1 MPSRLSTSTAYWNL
15 RAEQVMDQ
23 VFHAAEPS
31 LKAVDIQVEPAPDPA
46 NNPVAAPLPTT
57 RLSIQPWQQ
66 LTLVGVTLGAL
77 LCSAWLARSWQ
88 LSEQAL
94 YRERNLALTE
104 KLKARAIPSPSAP
117 PKATEP
123 EAEPETVA
131 TLPSLE
137 PLTLPL
143 SAAIAPITVP
153 SGASP
158 SSSEAGPAAP
168 APMSQPALVGVV
180 HAEVGGSAIF
190 QLDNQSLSA
199 TPGESI
205 GNSGWSLLSL
215 SSTGAVIER
224 NGERQS
230 LSIGGAF

>member
-1 MPSRLSTSTAYWNL
+1 
-15 RAEQVMDQ
+15 MDQ
-23 VFHAAEPS
+23 VFQAAEPS
-31 LKAVDIQVEPAPDPA
+31 LKAVEIRVEPAPDPA
-46 NNPVAAPLPTT
+46 NNQVADPLATSQRST
-57 RLSIQPWQQ
+57 QPWQQ
-66 LTLVGVTLGAL
+66 LTLIGMTLGAL

-104 KLKARAIPSPSAP
+104 KLKAHATPSPSAS
-117 PKATEP
+117 PKPAEP
-123 EAEPETVA
+123 EAVA
-131 TLPSLE
+131 SLPSLE

-143 SAAIAPITVP
+143 SAAIAP
-153 SGASP
+153 
-158 SSSEAGPAAP
+158 AP
-168 APMSQPALVGVV
+168 LSQPALVGVV

-190 QLDNQSLSA
+190 QIDNQSLSA

-224 NGERQS
+224 NGRRQS

>member
-1 MPSRLSTSTAYWNL
+1 
-15 RAEQVMDQ
+15 MDQ
-23 VFHAAEPS
+23 VFQAAEPS
-31 LKAVDIQVEPAPDPA
+31 LKAVEIRVEPAPDPA
-46 NNPVAAPLPTT
+46 NNQVADPLATSQRST
-57 RLSIQPWQQ
+57 QPWQQ
-66 LTLVGVTLGAL
+66 LTLIGMTLGAL

-104 KLKARAIPSPSAP
+104 KLKARATSYPSASTKP
-117 PKATEP
+117 AEPKA
-123 EAEPETVA
+123 VA
-131 TLPSLE
+131 SLPNLE

-143 SAAIAPITVP
+143 SAAIAP
-153 SGASP
+153 
-158 SSSEAGPAAP
+158 AP
-168 APMSQPALVGVV
+168 LSQPALVGVV

-190 QLDNQSLSA
+190 QIDNQSLSA

-224 NGERQS
+224 NGQRQS

>member
-66 LTLVGVTLGAL
+66 LTLIGVTLGAL

-143 SAAIAPITVP
+143 SAAIAPITAP

-168 APMSQPALVGVV
+168 AAISQPALVGVV

>member
-23 VFHAAEPS
+23 VFHEAVPA
-31 LKAVDIQVEPAPDPA
+31 LKAVEIQLEPAPDPA
-46 NNPVAAPLPTT
+46 NHPVADPLQTT
-57 RLSIQPWQQ
+57 PRSTQPWQQ
-66 LTLVGVTLGAL
+66 LTLIGVTLGAL
-77 LCSAWLARSWQ
+77 LCSAWLGRSWQ
-88 LSEQAL
+88 LSEQTL

-104 KLKARAIPSPSAP
+104 KLKADATPPPTASASPQQ
-117 PKATEP
+117 EQ
-123 EAEPETVA
+123 AEVVTTP

-137 PLTLPL
+137 PLILPL
-143 SAAIAPITVP
+143 SAAITPVTDTSSTSISKP
-153 SGASP
+153 SAVN
-158 SSSEAGPAAP
+158 P
-168 APMSQPALVGVV
+168 APMIQPALVGVV

-205 GNSGWSLLSL
+205 GNSGWSLLSI

>member
-1 MPSRLSTSTAYWNL
+1 
-15 RAEQVMDQ
+15 MDQ

-31 LKAVDIQVEPAPDPA
+31 LKAVEIQVEPAPDPA
-46 NNPVAAPLPTT
+46 NKPVAAPLPTT

-66 LTLVGVTLGAL
+66 LTLIGVTLGAL
-77 LCSAWLARSWQ
+77 LCSAWLARNWQ

-94 YRERNLALTE
+94 YRERTLALTE
-104 KLKARAIPSPSAP
+104 KLKASATP
-117 PKATEP
+117 FQPAPAKPAEP
-123 EAEPETVA
+123 EAEAEAVA

-143 SAAIAPITVP
+143 SAAIAPITVT

-199 TPGESI
+199 TPGENI

>member
-23 VFHAAEPS
+23 VFQAAEPS
-31 LKAVDIQVEPAPDPA
+31 LKAVEIQVEPAPDPTHQS
-46 NNPVAAPLPTT
+46 VADPRPTT
-57 RLSIQPWQQ
+57 RSSTPPWQQ
-66 LTLVGVTLGAL
+66 LTLIGVTLGAL
-77 LCSAWLARSWQ
+77 LCSAWLARSWH

-104 KLKARAIPSPSAP
+104 KLKARATPKPAPSPP
-117 PKATEP
+117 PKPAEP
-123 EAEPETVA
+123 EAVA
-131 TLPSLE
+131 TLPNLE

-143 SAAIAPITVP
+143 SAAIAPAAS
-153 SGASP
+153 SGSEASP
-158 SSSEAGPAAP
+158 NPVAP
-168 APMSQPALVGVV
+168 APKSQPALVGIV

-205 GNSGWSLLSL
+205 GNSGWSLLSI

>member
-199 TPGESI
+199 TPGENI

>member
-1 MPSRLSTSTAYWNL
+1 
-15 RAEQVMDQ
+15 MDH
-23 VFHAAEPS
+23 VFLEAEPS
-31 LKAVDIQVEPAPDPA
+31 LKAVQIRVEPAPDPA
-46 NNPVAAPLPTT
+46 HLPVSDALLTT
-57 RLSIQPWQQ
+57 SRSFQPWQQ
-66 LTLVGVTLGAL
+66 LTLIGVTLGAL

-88 LSEQAL
+88 LSEQTL

-104 KLKARAIPSPSAP
+104 KLKAAATPPPTASASPQQ
-117 PKATEP
+117 EQ
-123 EAEPETVA
+123 AEVVTTP

-137 PLTLPL
+137 PLILPL
-143 SAAIAPITVP
+143 SAAITPVTDTSSTSISKP
-153 SGASP
+153 SAVT
-158 SSSEAGPAAP
+158 P
-168 APMSQPALVGVV
+168 APMIQPALVGVV

-205 GNSGWSLLSL
+205 GNSGWSLLSI

>member
-31 LKAVDIQVEPAPDPA
+31 LKAVDIQVEPAPGPA

-143 SAAIAPITVP
+143 SAAIAPITAP

-168 APMSQPALVGVV
+168 APMSKPALVGVV

>member
-123 EAEPETVA
+123 EADPETVA

-143 SAAIAPITVP
+143 SAAIAPITAP

-230 LSIGGAF
+230 LSIGGSF

>member
-31 LKAVDIQVEPAPDPA
+31 LKAVEIQMEPAPDPA

-66 LTLVGVTLGAL
+66 LTLIGVTLGAL

-143 SAAIAPITVP
+143 SAAIAPITAP

-168 APMSQPALVGVV
+168 APMSKPALVGVV

>member
-1 MPSRLSTSTAYWNL
+1 
-15 RAEQVMDQ
+15 MDQ
-23 VFHAAEPS
+23 VFHEAVPA
-31 LKAVDIQVEPAPDPA
+31 LKAVEIQLEPAPDPA
-46 NNPVAAPLPTT
+46 NHPVADPLQTT
-57 RLSIQPWQQ
+57 PRSTQQWQQ
-66 LTLVGVTLGAL
+66 LTLIGVTLGAL

-104 KLKARAIPSPSAP
+104 KLKARATPSRSVP
-117 PKATEP
+117 PKAPEP
-123 EAEPETVA
+123 EAVA

-143 SAAIAPITVP
+143 SAAIAPITAP
-153 SGASP
+153 SGAFP
-158 SSSEAGPAAP
+158 SSSEAVPASP

-224 NGERQS
+224 NGKRQS

>member
-1 MPSRLSTSTAYWNL
+1 
-15 RAEQVMDQ
+15 MDQ

-31 LKAVDIQVEPAPDPA
+31 LKAVEIRVEPAPDPA
-46 NNPVAAPLPTT
+46 NNQVADPLPTT
-57 RLSIQPWQQ
+57 HRSSQPWQQ
-66 LTLVGVTLGAL
+66 LTLIGVTLGAL

-104 KLKARAIPSPSAP
+104 KLKARVIPSPSAP
-117 PKATEP
+117 PKAAEP
-123 EAEPETVA
+123 EAVA

-143 SAAIAPITVP
+143 SAAIAPITAP

-158 SSSEAGPAAP
+158 TSSEAGPAAP
-168 APMSQPALVGVV
+168 AAISQPALVGVI

-205 GNSGWSLLSL
+205 GNSGWSLLSI
-215 SSTGAVIER
+215 SNTGAVIER

>member
-66 LTLVGVTLGAL
+66 LTLIGVTLGAL

-117 PKATEP
+117 PKATES

-143 SAAIAPITVP
+143 SAAIAPITAP

>member
-1 MPSRLSTSTAYWNL
+1 MPSRLPTSTAYWNL

-143 SAAIAPITVP
+143 SEAIAPITVP
-153 SGASP
+153 TRRLPLQLRGRSYSASSYEPARSRGSCTRRSG
-158 SSSEAGPAAP
+158 G
-168 APMSQPALVGVV
+168 
-180 HAEVGGSAIF
+180 
-190 QLDNQSLSA
+190 
-199 TPGESI
+199 I
-205 GNSGWSLLSL
+205 GHLP
-215 SSTGAVIER
+215 I
-224 NGERQS
+224 RQS
-230 LSIGGAF
+230 ITLCHPWRKHR

>member
-1 MPSRLSTSTAYWNL
+1 
-15 RAEQVMDQ
+15 MDQ
-23 VFHAAEPS
+23 VFQAAEPS
-31 LKAVDIQVEPAPDPA
+31 LKAVEIRVEPAPDPA
-46 NNPVAAPLPTT
+46 NNQVADPLATSQRST
-57 RLSIQPWQQ
+57 QQWQQ
-66 LTLVGVTLGAL
+66 LTLIGMTLGAL

-94 YRERNLALTE
+94 YRERNMALTE
-104 KLKARAIPSPSAP
+104 KLKARATPSPSAS
-117 PKATEP
+117 PKPAEP
-123 EAEPETVA
+123 EAVA
-131 TLPSLE
+131 SLPSLE

-143 SAAIAPITVP
+143 SAAIAP
-153 SGASP
+153 
-158 SSSEAGPAAP
+158 AP
-168 APMSQPALVGVV
+168 LSQPALVGVV

-190 QLDNQSLSA
+190 QIDNQSLSA

-224 NGERQS
+224 NGQRQS

>member
-31 LKAVDIQVEPAPDPA
+31 LKAVEIQVKPAPDPA
-46 NNPVAAPLPTT
+46 NNPVAAPLPPT

-66 LTLVGVTLGAL
+66 LTLIGVTLGAL

-199 TPGESI
+199 TPGENI
-205 GNSGWSLLSL
+205 GNSGWALLSL

>member
-23 VFHAAEPS
+23 VFQEAEPS
-31 LKAVDIQVEPAPDPA
+31 LKAVEIRVEPT
-46 NNPVAAPLPTT
+46 PVPVTSLAEDPLPTT
-57 RLSIQPWQQ
+57 ARSTQPWQQ
-66 LTLVGVTLGAL
+66 LTLIGVTLGAL

-104 KLKARAIPSPSAP
+104 KLKASTTTPPSTPAS
-117 PKATEP
+117 PKPAQP
-123 EAEPETVA
+123 DVVN

-143 SAAIAPITVP
+143 STALAPVTASSSI
-153 SGASP
+153 SP
-158 SSSEAGPAAP
+158 SNSEAGIATP
-168 APMSQPALVGVV
+168 APMSKPALVGVV
-180 HAEVGGSAIF
+180 RSEVGGSAIF

-199 TPGESI
+199 TPGDSI
-205 GNSGWSLLSL
+205 GNSGWSLLSI

>member
-1 MPSRLSTSTAYWNL
+1 MPIRLSTSTAYWNL

-23 VFHAAEPS
+23 VFQAAEPS
-31 LKAVDIQVEPAPDPA
+31 LKAVEIRVEPAPDPA
-46 NNPVAAPLPTT
+46 NNQVADPLATSQRST
-57 RLSIQPWQQ
+57 QPWQQ
-66 LTLVGVTLGAL
+66 LTLIGMTLGAL

-94 YRERNLALTE
+94 YRERTLALTE
-104 KLKARAIPSPSAP
+104 KLKARAIPSPSAS
-117 PKATEP
+117 PKPAEP
-123 EAEPETVA
+123 EAVA
-131 TLPSLE
+131 SLPSLE

-143 SAAIAPITVP
+143 SAAIAP
-153 SGASP
+153 
-158 SSSEAGPAAP
+158 AP
-168 APMSQPALVGVV
+168 LSQPALVGVV

-190 QLDNQSLSA
+190 QIDNQSLSA

-224 NGERQS
+224 NGQRQS

>member
-1 MPSRLSTSTAYWNL
+1 
-15 RAEQVMDQ
+15 MDQ

-31 LKAVDIQVEPAPDPA
+31 LKAVDIQVEPTPDPA

-66 LTLVGVTLGAL
+66 LTLIGVTLGAL
-77 LCSAWLARSWQ
+77 LCCAWLARSWQ

-153 SGASP
+153 SVPSVASS

-180 HAEVGGSAIF
+180 HAEVGGLAIF

-230 LSIGGAF
+230 LSIGGSF

>member
-1 MPSRLSTSTAYWNL
+1 
-15 RAEQVMDQ
+15 MDQ
-23 VFHAAEPS
+23 VFQAAEPS
-31 LKAVDIQVEPAPDPA
+31 LKAVEIRVEPAPDPA
-46 NNPVAAPLPTT
+46 NNQVADQLATSQRST
-57 RLSIQPWQQ
+57 QPWQQ
-66 LTLVGVTLGAL
+66 LTLIGMTLGAL

-104 KLKARAIPSPSAP
+104 KLKARATPSPSAS
-117 PKATEP
+117 PKPAEP
-123 EAEPETVA
+123 EAVA
-131 TLPSLE
+131 SLPSLE

-143 SAAIAPITVP
+143 SAAIAP
-153 SGASP
+153 
-158 SSSEAGPAAP
+158 AP
-168 APMSQPALVGVV
+168 LSQPALVGVV

-190 QLDNQSLSA
+190 QIDNQSLSA

-224 NGERQS
+224 NGKRQS

>member
-1 MPSRLSTSTAYWNL
+1 
-15 RAEQVMDQ
+15 MDQ
-23 VFHAAEPS
+23 VFQAAEPS
-31 LKAVDIQVEPAPDPA
+31 LKAVEIQVKPAPDPTYK
-46 NNPVAAPLPTT
+46 PVADPRPTT
-57 RLSIQPWQQ
+57 RSSTPPWQQ
-66 LTLVGVTLGAL
+66 LTLIGVTLGAL
-77 LCSAWLARSWQ
+77 LCSAWLARSWH

-104 KLKARAIPSPSAP
+104 KLKARATPKPAPSPP
-117 PKATEP
+117 PKPAEP
-123 EAEPETVA
+123 EAVA
-131 TLPSLE
+131 TLPNLE

-143 SAAIAPITVP
+143 SAAIAPAASSS
-153 SGASP
+153 SGSEASP
-158 SSSEAGPAAP
+158 NPVAP
-168 APMSQPALVGVV
+168 APKSQPALVGIV

-205 GNSGWSLLSL
+205 GNSGWSLLSI

>member
-1 MPSRLSTSTAYWNL
+1 
-15 RAEQVMDQ
+15 MDQ

-143 SAAIAPITVP
+143 SAAIAPITAP

>member
-1 MPSRLSTSTAYWNL
+1 MLSRLSTSTAYWNL

-23 VFHAAEPS
+23 VFHAADPS
-31 LKAVDIQVEPAPDPA
+31 LKAVEIRVEPAPDPA

-66 LTLVGVTLGAL
+66 LTLIGVTLGAL

-104 KLKARAIPSPSAP
+104 KLKARATSSPSVP
-117 PKATEP
+117 PKPAEP
-123 EAEPETVA
+123 EAVA
-131 TLPSLE
+131 ILPSLE

-143 SAAIAPITVP
+143 SAAIAPITAP

-158 SSSEAGPAAP
+158 TSSEAGPAAP
-168 APMSQPALVGVV
+168 AAISQPALVGVV

-190 QLDNQSLSA
+190 QLANQSLSA

>member
-1 MPSRLSTSTAYWNL
+1 
-15 RAEQVMDQ
+15 MDQ
-23 VFHAAEPS
+23 VFQAAEPS
-31 LKAVDIQVEPAPDPA
+31 LKAVEIRVEPAPDPA
-46 NNPVAAPLPTT
+46 NNQVADPLATSQRST
-57 RLSIQPWQQ
+57 QQWQQ
-66 LTLVGVTLGAL
+66 LTLIGMTLGAL

-104 KLKARAIPSPSAP
+104 KLKARATPSPSAS
-117 PKATEP
+117 PKPAEP
-123 EAEPETVA
+123 EAVA
-131 TLPSLE
+131 SLPSLE

-143 SAAIAPITVP
+143 SAAIAP
-153 SGASP
+153 
-158 SSSEAGPAAP
+158 AP
-168 APMSQPALVGVV
+168 LSQPALVGVV

-190 QLDNQSLSA
+190 QIDNQSLSA

-224 NGERQS
+224 NGKRQS

>member
-31 LKAVDIQVEPAPDPA
+31 LKAVEIQVEPAPDPA
-46 NNPVAAPLPTT
+46 NNPVAAPLPPT

-66 LTLVGVTLGAL
+66 LTLIGVTLGAL

-199 TPGESI
+199 TPGENI

>member
-23 VFHAAEPS
+23 VFQEAVPA
-31 LKAVDIQVEPAPDPA
+31 LKAVEIQLEPAPDPA
-46 NNPVAAPLPTT
+46 NHPVADPLQTT
-57 RLSIQPWQQ
+57 PRSTQPWQQ
-66 LTLVGVTLGAL
+66 LTLIGVTLGAL
-77 LCSAWLARSWQ
+77 LCSTWLARSWQ

-104 KLKARAIPSPSAP
+104 KLKASATPTPATSASPK
-117 PKATEP
+117 PKQP
-123 EAEPETVA
+123 EVVA

-143 SAAIAPITVP
+143 SAAIAPVTAL
-153 SGASP
+153 SDASP
-158 SSSEAGPAAP
+158 SNSEASAMAP

-205 GNSGWSLLSL
+205 GNSGWSLLSI

>member
-1 MPSRLSTSTAYWNL
+1 
-15 RAEQVMDQ
+15 MDQ
-23 VFHAAEPS
+23 VFQAAEPS
-31 LKAVDIQVEPAPDPA
+31 LKAVEIRVEPAPDPA
-46 NNPVAAPLPTT
+46 NNQVADQLATSQRST
-57 RLSIQPWQQ
+57 QPWQQ
-66 LTLVGVTLGAL
+66 LTLIGMTLGAL

-104 KLKARAIPSPSAP
+104 KLKARATSSPSAS
-117 PKATEP
+117 PKPAEP
-123 EAEPETVA
+123 EAVA
-131 TLPSLE
+131 SLPSLE

-143 SAAIAPITVP
+143 SAAIAP
-153 SGASP
+153 
-158 SSSEAGPAAP
+158 AP
-168 APMSQPALVGVV
+168 LSQPALVGVV

-190 QLDNQSLSA
+190 QIDNQSLSA

-224 NGERQS
+224 NGKRQS

>member
-1 MPSRLSTSTAYWNL
+1 
-15 RAEQVMDQ
+15 MDQ
-23 VFHAAEPS
+23 VFQAAEPS
-31 LKAVDIQVEPAPDPA
+31 LKAVEIRVEPAPDPA
-46 NNPVAAPLPTT
+46 NNQVADPLATSQRST
-57 RLSIQPWQQ
+57 QQWQQ
-66 LTLVGVTLGAL
+66 LTLIGMTLGAL

-94 YRERNLALTE
+94 YRERNMALTE
-104 KLKARAIPSPSAP
+104 KLKARATPSPSAS
-117 PKATEP
+117 PKP
-123 EAEPETVA
+123 AEPETVA
-131 TLPSLE
+131 SLPSLE

-143 SAAIAPITVP
+143 SAAIAP
-153 SGASP
+153 
-158 SSSEAGPAAP
+158 AP
-168 APMSQPALVGVV
+168 LSQPALVGVV

-190 QLDNQSLSA
+190 QIDNQSLSA

-224 NGERQS
+224 NGKRQS

>member
-1 MPSRLSTSTAYWNL
+1 
-15 RAEQVMDQ
+15 MDQ
-23 VFHAAEPS
+23 VFQAAEPS
-31 LKAVDIQVEPAPDPA
+31 LKAVEIRVEPAPDPA
-46 NNPVAAPLPTT
+46 NNQVADPLATSQRST
-57 RLSIQPWQQ
+57 QPWQQ
-66 LTLVGVTLGAL
+66 LTLIGMTLGAL

-104 KLKARAIPSPSAP
+104 KLKARAIPSPSAS
-117 PKATEP
+117 PKPAEP
-123 EAEPETVA
+123 EAVA
-131 TLPSLE
+131 SLPSLE

-143 SAAIAPITVP
+143 SAAIAP
-153 SGASP
+153 
-158 SSSEAGPAAP
+158 AP
-168 APMSQPALVGVV
+168 LSQPALVGVV

-190 QLDNQSLSA
+190 QIDNQSLSA

-224 NGERQS
+224 NGQRQS

>member
-23 VFHAAEPS
+23 VFHEAVPA
-31 LKAVDIQVEPAPDPA
+31 LKAVEIQLEPAPDPA
-46 NNPVAAPLPTT
+46 PLPVSDPLLTKS
-57 RLSIQPWQQ
+57 RSFQPWQQ
-66 LTLVGVTLGAL
+66 LTLIGVTLGAL

-104 KLKARAIPSPSAP
+104 KLKASATPIPAPSAS
-117 PKATEP
+117 PKPKQP
-123 EAEPETVA
+123 EVVA
-131 TLPSLE
+131 ALPSLE
-137 PLTLPL
+137 PLSLPL
-143 SAAIAPITVP
+143 SAAITPVTDT
-153 SGASP
+153 SST
-158 SSSEAGPAAP
+158 SSSKSTAVAP

-199 TPGESI
+199 IPGESI
-205 GNSGWSLLSL
+205 GNSGWSLLSI

-224 NGERQS
+224 NGVRQS

>member
-31 LKAVDIQVEPAPDPA
+31 LKAVEIQVEPAPDPA
-46 NNPVAAPLPTT
+46 NNFIAAPLPTT

-66 LTLVGVTLGAL
+66 LTLIGVTLGAL

-199 TPGESI
+199 TPGENI